1 MVIKKNSPMDCNHAV
16 GEAFILAAGFG
27 RRLLPL
33 TKDVPKPLV
42 KINKKPMIDYIFDAL
57 DIIGI
62 EKIYINTHYH
72 YRKIFDFLEE
82 KKMSNIYISYEKT
95 LLDTGG
101 GIKKVIDTK
110 SNQALLIINCDAIL
124 FNDYPNLLRDL
135 QKKFD
140 LDKMDALLAFSSPKN
155 AIGYKGNGDF
165 MIADDGMV
173 IESDSPNKMVFM
185 GISVLNTKN
194 LELVESDRFSL
205 VEIWNKLIKKKTCF
219 GIVYES
225 VWYHA
230 GSTEAINLANQHFE
244 QN

>member
-1 MVIKKNSPMDCNHAV
+1 MVIKKNSPLDCNHTV

-33 TKDVPKPLV
+33 TKDIPKPLV
-42 KINKKPMIDYIFDAL
+42 KINQKPMIDYILDAL
-57 DIIGI
+57 DTIGI

-82 KKMSNIYISYEKT
+82 KKMSNICISYEKA

-110 SNQALLIINCDAIL
+110 SNQALLIINCDTIL
-124 FNDYPNLLRDL
+124 LNDYPNLLRDL

-173 IESDSPNKMVFM
+173 IESDSLNKMVFM

-194 LELVESDRFSL
+194 LELVESGKFSL
-205 VEIWNKLIKKKTCF
+205 VEIWNKLIKKKACF

-230 GSTEAINLANQHFE
+230 GSSEAINLANQHFE

>member
-1 MVIKKNSPMDCNHAV
+1 MYK
-16 GEAFILAAGFG
+16 
-27 RRLLPL
+27 RQ
-33 TKDVPKPLV
+33 
-42 KINKKPMIDYIFDAL
+42 
-57 DIIGI
+57 
-62 EKIYINTHYH
+62 
-72 YRKIFDFLEE
+72 
-82 KKMSNIYISYEKT
+82 

-219 GIVYES
+219 GMVYES
-225 VWYHA
+225 AWYHA
-230 GSTEAINLANQHFE
+230 GSVEAINLANQHFE